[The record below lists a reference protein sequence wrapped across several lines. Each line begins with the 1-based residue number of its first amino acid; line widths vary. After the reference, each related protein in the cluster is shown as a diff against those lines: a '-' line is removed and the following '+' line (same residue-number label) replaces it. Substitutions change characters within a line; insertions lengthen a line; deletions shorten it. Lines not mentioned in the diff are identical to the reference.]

1 MDHAVKATGSRT
13 LSRLIDRQRFEN
25 DELEALYRR
34 YALKLQRASVS
45 TALALVALLATA
57 LGSLGAAYAQAPT
70 VQNLWYAGGAL
81 LCLALL
87 GMLHIRPANSCGSRD
102 AKLAWAGRG
111 ALAAA
116 ALLAGAGLVA
126 DAKGKA
132 AAHGAWHVVFA
143 VFLAYGMLPLR
154 GWLAALVGFL
164 LPVAHTFA
172 AAFLLLPTDFPHLA
186 WQQVYLCFLSQNRT
200 CAQLV
205 SVNLFFVHVL

>member
-13 LSRLIDRQRFEN
+13 LARFIDRQRFEN

-45 TALALVALLATA
+45 TALALVALLAAT
-57 LGSLGAAYAQAPT
+57 LGTLGVVYAQAPT
-70 VQNLWYAGGAL
+70 VQNLWYAGGTM
-81 LCLALL
+81 LCLAMLA
-87 GMLHIRPANSCGSRD
+87 MLHVRPANKCGSRD
-102 AKLAWAGRG
+102 ARLAWAGRG

-116 ALLAGAGLVA
+116 ALLAGAGLVS

-154 GWLAALVGFL
+154 GWLAALMGLL
-164 LPVAHTFA
+164 LPLAHTLA
-172 AAFLLLPTDFPHLA
+172 AVFLLLPTEFPHLA
-186 WQQVYLCFLSQNRT
+186 WQQVS
-200 CAQLV
+200 
-205 SVNLFFVHVL
+205 LFYIIL